1 VHQPA
6 ESAPLFCTRSGAS
19 VLGSVVLTQC
29 ASRPHFFNSDA
40 MPVPSSDVIVLQ
52 QQLDTVPSVTML
64 EEDAP
69 LSAFVKLR
77 SDTRDSISSTDS
89 DVSLSFDDDNGTA
102 SPPPVQLLSVSGASE
117 ISSASDSEGCKDSGC
132 EAPAEEDTFVPPDDE
147 LAARIVQQVEFY
159 FSDVNITKDAFLLKH
174 VKRNKEGYVSLKL
187 ISSFKRVKHL
197 AKDWRVVAHALA
209 MGSSLLQVNEARTKL
224 RRMAPLPRYDD
235 TAPSRTVV
243 ALDLP
248 LEKPTI
254 ESVVDLFAPCGKLA
268 LVRILRP
275 GNPVP
280 ADVRPFVAALPE
292 LASAVCALVEFE
304 DSDGAGCALR
314 RRPACAQAA
323 PLTQWGGM
331 RVTALV
337 QKSEGGVAPAS
348 GVNAAP
354 TAQKERK
361 KRAAKPKQRPP
372 SAGYDSYTSDAEFD
386 VSRRRS
392 STASSISSCRS
403 SPMASPLRNIQN
415 SPLYQFVNAEP
426 YVPRRMSACY
436 IPPPASPHTARP
448 RSNTTPNVLRTLP
461 ENVLRLPRG
470 PDGTK
475 GFKQRLIQQAARAR
489 SVSAPVCPAAV
500 LAAL

>member
-1 VHQPA
+1 
-6 ESAPLFCTRSGAS
+6 
-19 VLGSVVLTQC
+19 
-29 ASRPHFFNSDA
+29 
-40 MPVPSSDVIVLQ
+40 MPVPSGDVIVLQ
-52 QQLDTVPSVTML
+52 QQPTLQL
-64 EEDAP
+64 EDV
-69 LSAFVKLR
+69 FKLR

-89 DVSLSFDDDNGTA
+89 DVSLSYDDDGGAA
-102 SPPPVQLLSVSGASE
+102 SPPPSTQLLGVAASE
-117 ISSASDSEGCKDSGC
+117 LSSASDSEGCKDSGC
-132 EAPAEEDTFVPPDDE
+132 EAPADEDTFVAPDE
-147 LAARIVQQVEFY
+147 QLAARIVQQVEFY

-209 MGSSLLQVNEARTKL
+209 TGSRLLQVNEAQTKL
-224 RRMAPLPRYDD
+224 RRIAPLPRYDD

-243 ALDLP
+243 ALELP

-292 LASAVCALVEFE
+292 LATAVCALVEFE
-304 DSDGAGCALR
+304 DADGARCALD

-323 PLTQWGGM
+323 PLTQWAAM
-331 RVTALV
+331 RVLALTQNNSV
-337 QKSEGGVAPAS
+337 VSSAP
-348 GVNAAP
+348 P
-354 TAQKERK
+354 QQQQQKERK
-361 KRAAKPKQRPP
+361 KRSAKPKQQRPP
-372 SAGYDSYTSDAEFD
+372 SAGYESACASDAEFD
-386 VSRRRS
+386 TSRRRS
-392 STASSISSCRS
+392 STASSVSSCRS
-403 SPMASPLRNIQN
+403 SPLASPLRLQNIQM

-426 YVPRRMSACY
+426 YVPRRQSACY
-436 IPPPASPHTARP
+436 YPQPASPLTARP

-475 GFKQRLIQQAARAR
+475 GFRQRLMQQAARAR
-489 SVSAPVCPAAV
+489 SVSTPVCPSAV
-500 LAAL
+500 LAH

>member
-1 VHQPA
+1 
-6 ESAPLFCTRSGAS
+6 
-19 VLGSVVLTQC
+19 
-29 ASRPHFFNSDA
+29 
-40 MPVPSSDVIVLQ
+40 MPVPSGDVIVLQ
-52 QQLDTVPSVTML
+52 QQQQQLDVVPSAVTMI
-64 EEDAP
+64 EDDAP
-69 LSAFVKLR
+69 LSDFVKLR

-89 DVSLSFDDDNGTA
+89 DVSLSFDDDNGGTA
-102 SPPPVQLLSVSGASE
+102 TPPPVQMLGVASE
-117 ISSASDSEGCKDSGC
+117 LSSASDSEGCKDSGC
-132 EAPAEEDTFVPPDDE
+132 EAPAEDDSFTPPDDE
-147 LAARIVQQVEFY
+147 LSARIVQQVEFY

-209 MGSSLLQVNEARTKL
+209 IGSSDLQVNEARTKL
-224 RRMAPLPRYDD
+224 RRIAPLPRYDD

-280 ADVRPFVAALPE
+280 ADVRPFVATLPE

-304 DSDGAGCALR
+304 DAEGASSALR

-323 PLTQWGGM
+323 PLTQWAGM
-331 RVTALV
+331 RVAALV
-337 QKSEGGVAPAS
+337 QNGAVILAPSAPA
-348 GVNAAP
+348 
-354 TAQKERK
+354 AQKERK
-361 KRAAKPKQRPP
+361 KRAVKPKQQRPP

-386 VSRRRS
+386 VGRRRS
-392 STASSISSCRS
+392 STASSVSSNRS
-403 SPMASPLRNIQN
+403 SPLTSPLRNIQN

-426 YVPRRMSACY
+426 YVPRRQSACY
-436 IPPPASPHTARP
+436 FPPQASPLMARP

-475 GFKQRLIQQAARAR
+475 GFRQRLMLQAARAR
-489 SVSAPVCPAAV
+489 SVSAPVCPTAV
-500 LAAL
+500 LGAAP

>member
-1 VHQPA
+1 
-6 ESAPLFCTRSGAS
+6 
-19 VLGSVVLTQC
+19 
-29 ASRPHFFNSDA
+29 
-40 MPVPSSDVIVLQ
+40 MPVPSGDVIVLQ
-52 QQLDTVPSVTML
+52 QQLDAAPSVTL
-64 EEDAP
+64 IEDDAP

-89 DVSLSFDDDNGTA
+89 DVSLSYDDDNSGAAT
-102 SPPPVQLLSVSGASE
+102 PPPAQMLGVASE
-117 ISSASDSEGCKDSGC
+117 LSSASDSEGCKDSGC
-132 EAPAEEDTFVPPDDE
+132 EAPAEDDSFVPPDDE
-147 LAARIVQQVEFY
+147 LSARIVQQVEFY

-209 MGSSLLQVNEARTKL
+209 IGSSFLQVNEARTKL
-224 RRMAPLPRYDD
+224 RRIAPLPRYDD

-243 ALDLP
+243 ALELP

-304 DSDGAGCALR
+304 DADGAGCALR

-323 PLTQWGGM
+323 PLTQWGAM
-331 RVTALV
+331 RVAALV
-337 QKSEGGVAPAS
+337 QKTEGGAAVAS
-348 GVNAAP
+348 LAP
-354 TAQKERK
+354 TALKERK
-361 KRAAKPKQRPP
+361 KRAAKPKQQRPP

-386 VSRRRS
+386 VGRRRS
-392 STASSISSCRS
+392 STASSVSSNRS
-403 SPMASPLRNIQN
+403 SPLTSPLRNIQN

-426 YVPRRMSACY
+426 YVPRRQSACY
-436 IPPPASPHTARP
+436 YPPQASPLTARP

-475 GFKQRLIQQAARAR
+475 GFRQRLMTQAARAR
-489 SVSAPVCPAAV
+489 SVSAPVCPSVV
-500 LAAL
+500 LGAAL

>member
-1 VHQPA
+1 
-6 ESAPLFCTRSGAS
+6 
-19 VLGSVVLTQC
+19 
-29 ASRPHFFNSDA
+29 
-40 MPVPSSDVIVLQ
+40 MPVPSAGDVIVLQ
-52 QQLDTVPSVTML
+52 PQQLDEEAPQVTSLL
-64 EEDAP
+64 EGV
-69 LSAFVKLR
+69 FKMR

-89 DVSLSFDDDNGTA
+89 DVSLSYDDDGGAA
-102 SPPPVQLLSVSGASE
+102 SPPPTEQLLGVGSTASE
-117 ISSASDSEGCKDSGC
+117 LSSASDSEGCKDSGC
-132 EAPAEEDTFVPPDDE
+132 EAPAEEDAFVPPDE
-147 LAARIVQQVEFY
+147 QMAARIVQQVEFY

-209 MGSSLLQVNEARTKL
+209 NGSSMLQVNEARTKL
-224 RRMAPLPRYDD
+224 RRIAPLPRYDD

-243 ALDLP
+243 ALELP

-292 LASAVCALVEFE
+292 LATAVCALVEFE
-304 DSDGAGCALR
+304 DLDGCSCALK

-323 PLTQWGGM
+323 PLTQWGQM
-331 RVTALV
+331 RVLALAN
-337 QKSEGGVAPAS
+337 KSDSAAAAASAAAGGQQ
-348 GVNAAP
+348 NN
-354 TAQKERK
+354 KEQRK
-361 KRAAKPKQRPP
+361 KRTAKPKQQRPP
-372 SAGYDSYTSDAEFD
+372 SAGYESACASDAEFD
-386 VSRRRS
+386 VLTRRRS
-392 STASSISSCRS
+392 STASSVSSSRS
-403 SPMASPLRNIQN
+403 SPLCSPLRSIQNIQN
-415 SPLYQFVNAEP
+415 SPLFQYVNAEP
-426 YVPRRMSACY
+426 YVPRRQSACY
-436 IPPPASPHTARP
+436 FPLPASPLTARP

-475 GFKQRLIQQAARAR
+475 GFRQRLMQEAARAR
-489 SVSAPVCPAAV
+489 SASAPMCPAAAV
-500 LAAL
+500 LAL